1 MKAGALIPHG
11 SDYTTTS
18 YLVNLIFLIKL
29 RVFPKIP
36 LRIPARSARTSYIVH
51 RPS

>member
-18 YLVNLIFLIKL
+18 YLVNLIFLITL
-29 RVFPKIP
+29 RVLFQNSAALS
-36 LRIPARSARTSYIVH
+36 LRITRA
-51 RPS
+51 